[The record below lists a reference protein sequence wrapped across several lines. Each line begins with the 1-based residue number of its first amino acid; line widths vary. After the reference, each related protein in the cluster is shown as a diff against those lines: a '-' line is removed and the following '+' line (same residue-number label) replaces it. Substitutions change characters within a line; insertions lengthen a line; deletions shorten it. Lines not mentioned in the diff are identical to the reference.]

1 MTFDPQTPQ
10 GLPGA
15 APRKSSEE
23 EFKRSMAGL
32 SRSLEERAALHP
44 DPVAEAV
51 ARRATLQT
59 QFRAEA
65 HRRRWMIGVAGAAL
79 AAAGVAAASVFVAA
93 PLVPQVPSTAAEVA
107 PVQAPAPS
115 PVVTAAVL
123 PPAPEPPPSP
133 QVAPSSDPIAAA
145 PAAMPEPAAAPPP
158 ALARDDIKEIQ
169 TRLLSFGFNPGPLDG
184 EVGRMTVGAVMN
196 YQQQRGRAQTGQLDR
211 ELLDQLRQDPAPK
224 VAAAQPQSQQPRTRR
239 APQRTAGSS
248 SSPPQQPRSDGLDFV
263 RDADAKLS
271 RWFQSL
277 SR

>member
-1 MTFDPQTPQ
+1 MTFDPQALQ

-15 APRKSSEE
+15 TPQKPSEE

-44 DPVAEAV
+44 DPVAEAA
-51 ARRATLQT
+51 ARRATLQAR
-59 QFRAEA
+59 FRAEA
-65 HRRRWMIGVAGAAL
+65 RRRRWMIGGAAL
-79 AAAGVAAASVFVAA
+79 AAAGVAAAIVFVAA
-93 PLVPQVPSTAAEVA
+93 PPAPPVSSTPAEVA
-107 PVQAPAPS
+107 QVQAPA
-115 PVVTAAVL
+115 PVVTAAVS

-133 QVAPSSDPIAAA
+133 QAAPSSDAVAAA
-145 PAAMPEPAAAPPP
+145 PVGVPEPAAPPP

-184 EVGRMTVGAVMN
+184 DVGRMTVGAVMN

-224 VAAAQPQSQQPRTRR
+224 VAAARPQSQQSRTRR
-239 APQRTAGSS
+239 APQRMTG

-263 RDADAKLS
+263 RDADAKIS